1 MMAVFE
7 ITPNLLYSAL
17 EFTFIFLFYLSVW
30 IMSVKFIHDV
40 LPLKIP

>member
-7 ITPNLLYSAL
+7 ITPNSL
-17 EFTFIFLFYLSVW
+17 EFTFIFLFYLGVS
-30 IMSVKFIHDV
+30 IMSVKFIHCV